1 MQDKTYINRC
11 EKDMDPDQEI
21 IAVNKSKL
29 IDDISTLLAIVFI
42 FGVMFGA
49 ILTQLIIRFS

>member
-21 IAVNKSKL
+21 IDANKSKL
-29 IDDISTLLAIVFI
+29 VDNISHLLVLIFSISIV
-42 FGVMFGA
+42 A
-49 ILTQLIIRFS
+49 WIIQVIRLF